1 MVDMM
6 KKRLS
11 IVLALLLGVGFVSAL
26 PSYPQVQKAD
36 SVLDEKVTAFLDKMK
51 NRWHDWNV
59 PEEDGKILYNA
70 LDDEHVYELLKMGLE
85 HVRE

>member
-26 PSYPQVQKAD
+26 PSYPQVQKTD
-36 SVLDEKVTAFLDKMK
+36 SVLDEKV
-51 NRWHDWNV
+51 
-59 PEEDGKILYNA
+59 
-70 LDDEHVYELLKMGLE
+70 
-85 HVRE
+85 